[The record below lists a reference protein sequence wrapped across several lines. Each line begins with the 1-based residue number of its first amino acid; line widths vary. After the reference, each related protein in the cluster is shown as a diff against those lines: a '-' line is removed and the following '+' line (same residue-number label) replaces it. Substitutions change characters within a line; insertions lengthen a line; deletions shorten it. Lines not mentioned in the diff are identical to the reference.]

1 MGFCALHHHV
11 LDFLTHGS
19 CIQRI
24 VGNLVNDN
32 SESFVGQ
39 VEFLG
44 NSSSDEMQ
52 IGVLQLAFFETFLG
66 DDLDVVFADFVGKT
80 DAYDSAWN
88 EDFDYFLNLGTQD
101 TMVDN
106 LYESFRIDYYI
117 ALTSKKIF

>member
-1 MGFCALHHHV
+1 
-11 LDFLTHGS
+11 
-19 CIQRI
+19 
-24 VGNLVNDN
+24 
-32 SESFVGQ
+32 
-39 VEFLG
+39 
-44 NSSSDEMQ
+44 MQ
-52 IGVLQLAFFETFLG
+52 IGVLQFAFFETFLG

-117 ALTSKKIF
+117 ALTSKNFF